1 MFGNIKQFLS
11 KLRIFKRLRDYKA
24 REYRLIYQLKQ
35 LQNIIAKNNT
45 FMFKQVEQIEALE
58 KDLDVSRE
66 KHKKASKHY
75 GELINRRD
83 EVINRLQLPAPDD
96 IISGRFSDYKLWIAE
111 PFIKEVYTKY
121 RVESDLGMGNVFID
135 GSAAIRGLDNIF
147 DIIDKDNIID
157 EEKDVKKEE
166 ESEE

>member
-1 MFGNIKQFLS
+1 MFGKVKRFLS
-11 KLRIFKRLRDYKA
+11 KLRIFKRLREYKEREIVFRDNYQKLLVDISKKA
-24 REYRLIYQLKQ
+24 RQF
-35 LQNIIAKNNT
+35 QNIIEKNNA
-45 FMFKQVEQIEALE
+45 FMLKQEEKIENI
-58 KDLDVSRE
+58 KVRHD
-66 KHKKASKHY
+66 KASKHY

-83 EVINRLQLPAPDD
+83 EVINRLQLPAPDS

-135 GSAAIRGLDNIF
+135 GSAAIRGLDKIFNIM
-147 DIIDKDNIID
+147 D
-157 EEKDVKKEE
+157 EEKDVKEE